1 MTKPKIGPAVAVAA
15 LLALTAC
22 QTSQQPV
29 VVTTKRVP
37 IDVPVGLF
45 NCPVLKSLPEA
56 ESLTE
61 RQVAQLIV
69 TLHRNNLT
77 CRNSVDA
84 IRRYVTEVK
93 GRG

>member
-1 MTKPKIGPAVAVAA
+1 MTKPKIGPAAALVAA
-15 LLALTAC
+15 LLLAGC

-45 NCPVLKSLPEA
+45 NCPVLKSMPEA
-56 ESLTE
+56 DNLTE

-77 CRNSVDA
+77 CRNSMDA